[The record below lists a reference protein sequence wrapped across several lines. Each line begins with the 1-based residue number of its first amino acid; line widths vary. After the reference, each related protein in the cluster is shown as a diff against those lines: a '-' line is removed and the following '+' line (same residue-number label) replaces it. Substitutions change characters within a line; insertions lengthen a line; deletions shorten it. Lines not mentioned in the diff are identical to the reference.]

1 MLFTRKT
8 RPNNNNNLLI
18 KEQHMNTQL
27 SVKELLEP
35 LQTVI
40 GVVEKKQTLPILS
53 HVLIHLQDGVL
64 TLTTTDM
71 EIEIKA
77 SQAVQTQDA
86 LSFTVYAK
94 DLIDIIRKL
103 PEQTQIEFIVE
114 ASKIYIKTNQNSF
127 ELNTFNTADFPALPK
142 VEDSDVVRIKRQTLK
157 DLIENTSFSMG
168 NQDIR
173 AYLNGLYFEVDQNT
187 ITVVATDGH
196 RLSIGE
202 VKQSNNTSKKNVI
215 LPRKAVL
222 ELTKLLNKNEHD
234 EVDIHLA
241 DNYFYLIS
249 DNTTIVSRLIDGNFP
264 NYAQVIP
271 TDFSNTIVIDRLA
284 FLGAL
289 QQASIFVD
297 ERTKGVKLVF
307 KNTELNIFS
316 HSERGQAK
324 TQIQTKN
331 FDKEIEIAFNIH
343 YLISILEKIDSNE
356 VNMVIPG
363 GENQSCLLNSTL
375 DETYQYVVMPMRI

>member
-1 MLFTRKT
+1 
-8 RPNNNNNLLI
+8 
-18 KEQHMNTQL
+18 MNTQL
-27 SVKELLEP
+27 TVKELLEP

-53 HVLIHLQDGVL
+53 HVLIQLKENLL

-77 SQAVQTQDA
+77 SQKIKTQEEIN
-86 LSFTVYAK
+86 FTVYAK

-103 PEQTQIEFIVE
+103 PEETIIEFIIEE
-114 ASKIYIKTNQNSF
+114 AKIYIKTNKNSF
-127 ELNTFNTADFPALPK
+127 ELNTFNHQDFPSLPK
-142 VEDSDVVRIKRQTLK
+142 IENSDIVKIKRNTLK
-157 DLIENTSFSMG
+157 ELIENTSFSMG

-202 VKQSNNTSKKNVI
+202 VKQQNNLNNKKTVI

-222 ELTKLLNKNEHD
+222 ELTKLLNKNKHN
-234 EVDIHLA
+234 EVNIHLS
-241 DNYFYLIS
+241 DNYFYLVS
-249 DNTTIVSRLIDGNFP
+249 DNTTIISRLIDGNFP
-264 NYAQVIP
+264 NYSQVMP
-271 TDFSNTIVIDRLA
+271 TDFENTVVIDRVE
-284 FLGAL
+284 FLSSL
-289 QQASIFVD
+289 QQASIFVE

-307 KNTELNIFS
+307 KDSQLHIFS

-324 TQIQTKN
+324 TQINIDN

-343 YLISILEKIDSNE
+343 YLISILEKINSDKIK
-356 VNMVIPG
+356 MIIPG
-363 GENQSCLLNSTL
+363 NENQSCMLHSIN